1 MDAAAIIDQKQ
12 PHVVFIPC
20 PAQSHIKCMLKLAR
34 LLHHKGIHVTFINT
48 QSDHKR
54 LVNSGGTR
62 WADGAPGFQ
71 FKTVP
76 DGLPSTTTTDDHG
89 IETEHTQTKAQL
101 WNYLGT
107 NFFDSFLHLVSGLDI
122 PVTCIICDG
131 FMTYTNTIHAAE
143 KLNIPIILFWTM
155 AASGFMGFYQV
166 KVLMEKGLVPLKDES
181 YLTNGYL
188 DMEIDWI
195 PGMEGI
201 RLKELPEF
209 TRSTDPTSPMFK
221 FILKTAQ
228 AADKVSHM
236 IIHTFKELE
245 ASLVKE
251 LKSIFPNV
259 YSVGPLELLLNQITE
274 NETNKSIC
282 NGYSLWKEE
291 PECVQWLQSKER
303 NSVVYVN
310 FGSLVVMSLQDL
322 LEFGWGLVNSGREFL
337 WIIRTDLVDG
347 KPVVLPQEL
356 KQAMKGKGFVASWC
370 SQEEVLNHPSV
381 GGFLTHGGWGSIIES
396 LSTGVPMICWPV
408 SGDQQTNCRQMCK
421 EWEVGMEISKN
432 LNRDEVEKLVRELM
446 EGGEGKRMRKKALEW
461 KKMAES
467 ATGFNGSS
475 YLDTEKL
482 ANEIVKLSRN

>member
-1 MDAAAIIDQKQ
+1 MAAVPKVDQKQ
-12 PHVVFIPC
+12 PHVVFVPC

-34 LLHHKGIHVTFINT
+34 LLHHKGLLVTFINT
-48 QSDHKR
+48 QSYQKR
-54 LVNSGGTR
+54 LVNSGGTL
-62 WADGAPGFQ
+62 WQDGVPGFQ

-76 DGLPSTTTTDDHG
+76 DGLPSTADDG
-89 IETEHTQTKAQL
+89 IEHTQTKAEL

-107 NFFDSFLHLVSGLDI
+107 NFFDSFIDLVSRLEI

-131 FMTYTNTIHAAE
+131 FMTYTNTISAAD
-143 KLNIPIILFWTM
+143 KLQIPIILFWTM
-155 AASGFMGFYQV
+155 AACGFMGFYQA
-166 KVLMEKGLVPLKDES
+166 KVLMEKGFVPLKDES

-209 TRSTDPTSPMFK
+209 TRATEPTSPMFK
-221 FILKTAQ
+221 FLLKTAQ
-228 AADKVSHM
+228 AAHKVSHT
-236 IIHTFKELE
+236 IIHTFEDLE

-259 YSVGPLELLLNQITE
+259 YSVGPLELLLNQIKE
-274 NETNKSIC
+274 KETNNSNF

-291 PECVQWLQSKER
+291 PECIQWLQSKEP

-310 FGSLVVMSLQDL
+310 FGSLVEMTLQDL
-322 LEFGWGLVNSGREFL
+322 LEFGWGLVNSDHKFL

-356 KQAMKGKGFVASWC
+356 KEAMEGKGFVASWC

-396 LSTGVPMICWPV
+396 LSAGVPMICWPV

-421 EWEVGMEISKN
+421 EWEVGMQISRNVK
-432 LNRDEVEKLVRELM
+432 RDEVEKLVRVLM
-446 EGGEGKRMRKKALEW
+446 EGAEGKRMWKKALEW
-461 KKMAES
+461 KKMAEK
-467 ATGFNGSS
+467 ATGVNGSS
-475 YLDTEKL
+475 SLDTEKL
-482 ANEIVKLSRN
+482 ATEIMKLSRK